1 MTPHPL
7 TIIPKRLYIDKPA
20 IPTKQHCLRVKHLLD
35 CNQRSSLVYMK
46 GKGEST
52 RDNTDVDMEFR
63 QESNFFYLTG
73 KFFKKIKSIQFN
85 SYSIHMYRNR

>member
-7 TIIPKRLYIDKPA
+7 NISPKRHFINKPA
-20 IPTKQHCLRVKHLLD
+20 IPTKQHCLRVKQLLD
-35 CNQRSSLVYMK
+35 CNQYSSVIYIK

-63 QESNFFYLTG
+63 QESYFFYLTG
-73 KFFKKIKSIQFN
+73 KKKENQLPYISI
-85 SYSIHMYRNR
+85 